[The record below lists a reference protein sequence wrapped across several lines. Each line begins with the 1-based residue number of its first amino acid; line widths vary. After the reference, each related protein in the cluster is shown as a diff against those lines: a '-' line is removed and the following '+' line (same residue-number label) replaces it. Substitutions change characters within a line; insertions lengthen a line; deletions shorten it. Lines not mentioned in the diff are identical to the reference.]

1 MIVLTIVFSS
11 LFRFNVENYSIY
23 ILSGLVV
30 WNFFSSSTHAAM
42 GEMICSGT
50 LLNRIYM
57 PKSAFPVSAVGTGL
71 VNLGISLIPLLAIA
85 IAVGIKI
92 NISILVIPLATLLL
106 AAFALG
112 VGLVLATTA
121 VYFADM
127 LPVYD
132 VILTIWMYATPIIY
146 PIEII
151 PSNLQWLFRLNPLYH
166 MIELFRAP
174 LYLGTFPEWQTWV
187 IATLYSLAALL
198 LGGLVFTAK
207 SNDYAYRI

>member
-1 MIVLTIVFSS
+1 
-11 LFRFNVENYSIY
+11 
-23 ILSGLVV
+23 
-30 WNFFSSSTHAAM
+30 
-42 GEMICSGT
+42 
-50 LLNRIYM
+50 M

-71 VNLGISLIPLLAIA
+71 VNLGISFIPLLIIA
-85 IAVGIKI
+85 LAVGINI
-92 NISILVIPLATLLL
+92 NLSILVLPLATLLL

-151 PSNLQWLFRLNPLYH
+151 PSNWQWLFRLNPLYQ

-174 LYLGTFPEWQTWV
+174 LYLGIFPEWQNWV
-187 IATLYSLAALL
+187 IATLYSLIALI
-198 LGGLVFTAK
+198 LGGLIFTAK